1 MIYFLILVLVFL
13 SALLALSIRKNL
25 YLQEKIE
32 NISESLEESL
42 DVLDLVYQRIVT
54 KTQLEVLSDD
64 PIVRELAQDLK
75 ISRDSVHAIANLI
88 SDAANKKVS
97 EGD

>member
-1 MIYFLILVLVFL
+1 MIYFLILFIFFL
-13 SALLALSIRKNL
+13 LTLLTLSVRKIL
-25 YLQEKIE
+25 YLQEKVE

-42 DVLDLVYQRIVT
+42 DVLDLIYQRIIS

-75 ISRDSVHAIANLI
+75 LSRDSVHAVANLI

-97 EGD
+97 ESD

>member
-88 SDAANKKVS
+88 LDAANKKVS

>member
-1 MIYFLILVLVFL
+1 MIYFLFLVVLIL
-13 SALLALSIRKNL
+13 SALLVLSVRKNL

-32 NISESLEESL
+32 NISESIEESL
-42 DVLDLVYQRIVT
+42 DVLDLIYQRIVS

-75 ISRDSVHAIANLI
+75 LSRDSVHAVANLI

>member
-25 YLQEKIE
+25 YLQEKVE
-32 NISESLEESL
+32 NISESLEETL
-42 DVLDLVYQRIVT
+42 DVLDLVYQRIVA

-75 ISRDSVHAIANLI
+75 LSRDSIQAVANLI